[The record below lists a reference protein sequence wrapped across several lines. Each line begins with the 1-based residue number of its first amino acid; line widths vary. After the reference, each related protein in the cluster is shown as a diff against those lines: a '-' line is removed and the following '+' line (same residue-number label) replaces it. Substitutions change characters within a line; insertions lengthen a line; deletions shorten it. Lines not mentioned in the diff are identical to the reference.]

1 MALYLTEIKPYSFDS
16 KESPLFNEKMRI
28 LGIDPG
34 SRFLGFAVIDLAAQN
49 IKVVEIGVYKFN
61 QNLDL
66 NRRLVDVGTGMNEL
80 LETYQPKHISLE
92 KIFLGKN
99 ADSAFKLG
107 HARGVVIYQ
116 CIDREIPLFEYATR
130 VVKKGITGS
139 GSAEK
144 EQVRATLE
152 AYLKIEKIKSLDASD
167 ALALAVHHALQLRAQ
182 QKMSGVIRASRK
194 KTDVEL

>member
-1 MALYLTEIKPYSFDS
+1 
-16 KESPLFNEKMRI
+16 MRI

-34 SRFLGFAVIDLAAQN
+34 SRFLGFAVIDVAPQN

-61 QNLDL
+61 QNFDL
-66 NRRLVDVGTGMNEL
+66 NRRLVEVGAGMSEL
-80 LETYQPKHISLE
+80 LDTYKPNHVSLE

-116 CIDREIPLFEYATR
+116 CIHRELPLFEYATR
-130 VVKKGITGS
+130 VVKKGITGK

-167 ALALAVHHALQLRAQ
+167 ALALAVHHGLQLRQQQLVSRAQ
-182 QKMSGVIRASRK
+182 LKMSSIMRK
-194 KTDVEL
+194 KPEVEL

>member
-1 MALYLTEIKPYSFDS
+1 
-16 KESPLFNEKMRI
+16 MRI

-34 SRFLGFAVIDLAAQN
+34 SRFLGFAVIDVAPQN

-61 QNLDL
+61 QNFNL
-66 NRRLVDVGTGMNEL
+66 NQRLVEVGQGIKDL
-80 LETYQPKHISLE
+80 LHSYQPNHVSLE

-116 CIDREIPLFEYATR
+116 CINREIPLFEYATR
-130 VVKKGITGS
+130 VVKKGITGQ

-144 EQVRATLE
+144 NQVRATLE
-152 AYLKIEKIKSLDASD
+152 AYLKIDKIKSLDASD
-167 ALALAVHHALQLRAQ
+167 ALALAVHHGLQLRSQ
-182 QKMSGVIRASRK
+182 IKINRSKRISNEV
-194 KTDVEL
+194 DV

>member
-1 MALYLTEIKPYSFDS
+1 
-16 KESPLFNEKMRI
+16 MRI

-34 SRFLGFAVIDLAAQN
+34 SRFLGFAVIDVNPQN
-49 IKVVEIGVYKFN
+49 IKVVEMGVYKFN
-61 QNLDL
+61 QSVDL
-66 NRRLVDVGTGMNEL
+66 NHRLVDVGTGMDEL
-80 LETYQPKHISLE
+80 LRSYKPNQVSLE

-116 CIDREIPLFEYATR
+116 CIDRKIPLFEYATR
-130 VVKKGITGS
+130 VVKKGITGR

-167 ALALAVHHALQLRAQ
+167 ALALAVHHGLQLRSLM
-182 QKMSGVIRASRK
+182 KIKRSREA
-194 KTDVEL
+194 EL